1 MQCPECGFENPSG
14 THFCGKCGTRF
25 SQFGKADFTATMQK
39 PREELTTG
47 SAFAG
52 RYRIIEELGRGGMGT
67 VYKVHDT
74 KINEK
79 IALKLLKPEIASDK
93 KAIERFSNEL
103 KLARGIRHKNVCQ
116 MFDLGEDKGTH
127 FITMEFV
134 DGQDLKSMFRMS
146 GRPAAET
153 VLNIGRQIGEGLAEA
168 HRAGVVHRDL
178 KPPNIMVDTSGTV
191 RIMDFGIARAAAA
204 SDLTAEGV
212 ILGTPGYMAPEQI
225 EAGEADHRSDIYSLG
240 VIFYEMATGN
250 RPFAGDTLQS
260 IAAKQKQGIPAA
272 PHTLNPE
279 IPESLS
285 RIILKCLEPDR
296 KNRWQGAEE
305 LAAALDT
312 AGQPLPEPAGKSGW
326 KTSIAILPFKNMSAD
341 PEQEYFCEGL
351 AEELINALT
360 QIKELRV
367 VARTSAF
374 SFKGKEID
382 IREIGRKLDVKTVL
396 EGSVRK
402 SGTRLRITA
411 QLINIADGF
420 HLWSERFDR
429 ELTDI
434 FAIQDEIS
442 AAIMEKLK
450 LEFLQEE
457 EEGMVKRYTQD
468 FEIYNLYLKGLYWR
482 RTLDVDRVKKSVACF
497 KQIIEKN
504 PDYAPAY
511 AALGYAYLAL
521 SSYGPVSSGD
531 VYPEAKRS
539 AQKAIALDDELVE
552 AHEALAA
559 VHIYFEWDWESGK
572 KHLEKAME
580 LNPGYAWIYFHLA
593 NIYLWRKELDNA
605 VCALEKVIDLDPLN
619 VAAHRNLGEVYLYA
633 GQLDKAAEVLNRAIE
648 MDPDFVYT
656 HTLLGLVYM
665 RKQKYR
671 EALRKIKKDSLMK
684 DLRDQKSAVV
694 YALMGKTEEAR
705 RILER
710 YDEPSENRTN
720 QPYTMAQ
727 LCFVL
732 GEDDRGFAWLEK
744 AFRDHD
750 IWTTQIK
757 VDFLLERVREDPRYG
772 ELLKKIDREKKDF
785 L

>member
-1 MQCPECGFENPSG
+1 MQCPECGHENPSG

-25 SQFGKADFTATMQK
+25 SQSDGLEFTATLAS
-39 PREELTTG
+39 REELTAG
-47 SAFAG
+47 SKFAN
-52 RYRIIEELGRGGMGT
+52 RYRIIEELGQGGMGT

-74 KINEK
+74 KIYEK
-79 IALKLLKPEIASDK
+79 IALKLIKPEIAGNRETIK
-93 KAIERFSNEL
+93 RFRNEL
-103 KLARGIRHKNVCQ
+103 RLARKIRHKNVCQ

-134 DGQDLKSMFRMS
+134 DGQDLRSMFKMS
-146 GRPAAET
+146 GRPAVET
-153 VLNIGRQIGEGLAEA
+153 VFHIGRQIGEGLAEA
-168 HRAGVVHRDL
+168 HRSGIVHRDL
-178 KPPNIMVDTSGTV
+178 KPSNIMVDTNGVV

-204 SDLTAEGV
+204 SDLTAEGIV
-212 ILGTPGYMAPEQI
+212 LGTPGYMAPEQA
-225 EAGEADHRSDIYSLG
+225 EAREADHRTDIYSLG
-240 VIFYEMATGN
+240 VILYEMATGQ
-250 RPFAGDTLQS
+250 RPFSGDTLQS
-260 IAAKQKQGIPAA
+260 ITAKQRQGIPAA

-279 IPESLS
+279 IPESLG
-285 RIILKCLEPDR
+285 RIILKCLETERTD
-296 KNRWQGAEE
+296 RWQRAEE
-305 LAAALDT
+305 LVTALKT
-312 AGQPLPEPAGKSGW
+312 AGQPPAEQSGKSDW

-341 PEQEYFCEGL
+341 PEQDYFCEGL
-351 AEELINALT
+351 AEELINSLT

-402 SGTRLRITA
+402 SGSRLRITA
-411 QLINIADGF
+411 QLINIVDGF

-450 LEFLQEE
+450 LEFLHEE

-482 RTLDVDRVKKSVACF
+482 RTLDVDRVKKSIECF
-497 KQIIEKN
+497 KQIIEKDS
-504 PDYAPAY
+504 DYAPAH

-539 AQKAIALDDELVE
+539 ARKAIELDDELVE

-559 VHIYFEWDWESGK
+559 VHIYFEWDWESAKNHLK
-572 KHLEKAME
+572 KALE

-593 NIYLWRKELDNA
+593 NIYLWQEEFDNA
-605 VCALEKVIDLDPLN
+605 VAALEKVIDLDPLN

-633 GQLDKAAEVLNRAIE
+633 GKLDKAAEVLGRAIE
-648 MDPDFVYT
+648 MDSDFVFT
-656 HTLLGLVYM
+656 HTLLGFVHL
-665 RKQKYR
+665 RRQEYR
-671 EALRKIKKDSLMK
+671 EALREIKKDSLMK
-684 DLRDQKSAVV
+684 DLKDQKSGVV

-710 YDEPSENRTN
+710 YDVPSKDLTN

-744 AFRDHD
+744 AYRDHD
-750 IWTTQIK
+750 IWTSQIK
-757 VDFLLERVREDPRYG
+757 IDFLLERVREDPRYMD
-772 ELLKKIDREKKDF
+772 LLKKIDRSG
-785 L
+785 

>member
-1 MQCPECGFENPSG
+1 MTIQCPKCGAENPDTLKFCGECGTQLSSLKDMGPTQTFETP
-14 THFCGKCGTRF
+14 K
-25 SQFGKADFTATMQK
+25 K
-39 PREELTTG
+39 ELTTG
-47 SAFAG
+47 STFAN
-52 RYRIIEELGRGGMGT
+52 RYQIIEELGKGGMGR
-67 VYKVHDT
+67 VYKAVDT
-74 KINEK
+74 EVNEK
-79 IALKLLKPEIASDK
+79 MAIKLIKPEIAANMK
-93 KAIERFSNEL
+93 IIERFRNEL
-103 KLARGIRHKNVCQ
+103 KFARKIRHKNVCQ
-116 MFDLGEDKGTH
+116 MYDLNKDKGSYY
-127 FITMEFV
+127 ITMEYV
-134 DGQDLKSMFRMS
+134 SGEDLKTLINKMGQLSA
-146 GRPAAET
+146 GQALTIAH
-153 VLNIGRQIGEGLAEA
+153 QICDGLTEA
-168 HRAGVVHRDL
+168 HKIGVVHRDL
-178 KPPNIMVDTSGTV
+178 KPQNIMIDRGGDA
-191 RIMDFGIARAAAA
+191 RIMDFGIARSLKGKGITDA
-204 SDLTAEGV
+204 GV
-212 ILGTPGYMAPEQI
+212 MIGTPEYMSPEQV
-225 EAGEADHRSDIYSLG
+225 EGKEVDQRSDIYSLG
-240 VIFYEMATGN
+240 VILYEMATGQ
-250 RPFAGDTLQS
+250 RPFSGDTLQS
-260 IAAKQKQGIPAA
+260 ITAKQRQGIPAA

-279 IPESLS
+279 IPESLG
-285 RIILKCLEPDR
+285 RIILKCLETERTD
-296 KNRWQGAEE
+296 RWQRAEE
-305 LAAALDT
+305 LVTALKT
-312 AGQPLPEPAGKSGW
+312 AGQPPAEQSGKSDW

-341 PEQEYFCEGL
+341 PEQDYFCEGL
-351 AEELINALT
+351 AEELINSLT

-402 SGTRLRITA
+402 SGSRLRITA
-411 QLINIADGF
+411 QLINIVDGF

-450 LEFLQEE
+450 LEFLHEE

-482 RTLDVDRVKKSVACF
+482 RTLDVDRVKKSIECF
-497 KQIIEKN
+497 KQIIEKDS
-504 PDYAPAY
+504 DYAPAH

-539 AQKAIALDDELVE
+539 ARKAIELDDELVE

-559 VHIYFEWDWESGK
+559 VHIYFEWDWESAKNHLK
-572 KHLEKAME
+572 KALE

-593 NIYLWRKELDNA
+593 NIYLWQEEFDNA
-605 VCALEKVIDLDPLN
+605 VAALEKVIDLDPLN

-633 GQLDKAAEVLNRAIE
+633 GQLDKAAEVLGRAIE
-648 MDPDFVYT
+648 MDPDFVFT
-656 HTLLGLVYM
+656 HTLLGFVHL
-665 RKQKYR
+665 RRQEYR
-671 EALRKIKKDSLMK
+671 EALREIKKDSLMK
-684 DLRDQKSAVV
+684 DLKDQKSGVV

-710 YDEPSENRTN
+710 YDEPSKDLTN

-744 AFRDHD
+744 AYRDHD
-750 IWTTQIK
+750 IWTSQIK
-757 VDFLLERVREDPRYG
+757 IDFLLERVREDPRYMD
-772 ELLKKIDREKKDF
+772 LLKKID
-785 L
+785 LSG